1 MSLCITK
8 LQKGNTITFFFPSE
22 ESWQDI
28 FKSQSH
34 DTLGLMV
41 QLNILEQWS
50 PNFGHPRPVSWK
62 TIFPQT
68 RVGDGLGDSRT
79 LHLLCT
85 LLHQLHLRSS
95 GMDSQRLRIPPL
107 ELTSK
112 FGYRVGKESKCVSL
126 FYLLI
131 VQTTRR
137 LCLAF
142 CFVFLPNSQCP
153 QYFNRLCPKNS
164 IITPATCW
172 NEIMITYCKKI

>member
-68 RVGDGLGDSRT
+68 RVGDGLGWLKNIT
-79 LHLLCT
+79 
-85 LLHQLHLRSS
+85 
-95 GMDSQRLRIPPL
+95 
-107 ELTSK
+107 
-112 FGYRVGKESKCVSL
+112 
-126 FYLLI
+126 LI
-131 VQTTRR
+131 VHFITSAPPQIIRHGLPKAEDPSSRANLQIWLQGRQRVKVR
-137 LCLAF
+137 LPLLPADSTDNQKAMF
-142 CFVFLPNSQCP
+142 GFLFRVS
-153 QYFNRLCPKNS
+153 S
-164 IITPATCW
+164 
-172 NEIMITYCKKI
+172 